1 MSYSLYIAEKPSV
14 GKAIAEGLGGI
25 KEKTRT
31 HIVTAKGVVTWCFGH
46 LLEQAEPDAYLPR
59 DVPTGST
66 GRKKWREADLPII
79 PQKWILHPK
88 REARE
93 QLAMIKKLL
102 ADASEV
108 VHAGDPDKEGQLLV
122 DEVLEYFHWKGKTQ
136 RILPNALDSASI
148 AKALKAVQDNRNFAG
163 LRDAALS
170 RSRADWLVGMNLS
183 RSYTLAAQKSNPGK
197 RAGVFSVGR
206 VQTPTLAL
214 IVARDEA
221 IENFVAK
228 DYFVP
233 RAVIKHANGSFEAA
247 WERRAN
253 DERPGIDE
261 EGRVTDKRLA
271 DAIVAATQGQ
281 TGAIKEFSAKLKKE
295 SQPLPWA
302 LSALQVAASARYGM
316 SAKQVLDTCQ
326 SLYETHALTSYP
338 RTDCPYLPVSQ
349 FADRQAVLA
358 AVASN
363 MPSMAGALK
372 SANLSLQTAAWDDKK
387 VKAHHGIV
395 PTAKKA
401 NFASLNQNEQRI
413 YEMIVMAYVAQF
425 HPEHVYESRQTRV
438 EIKNETFVASS
449 KETQSPGWR
458 AFWWESSKNNEGE
471 ASKSLPDMKKGDP
484 AKAEK
489 VVLDTK
495 QTRPPARFN
504 EGSLI
509 NAMVNI
515 HRFVENPEVK
525 KRLKGVEGLGTE
537 ATRASIIETLINRDF
552 VEKKG
557 KQLISTPKGRLLVKS
572 VDPEVADP
580 GLTAMWEDVFE
591 RIQDG
596 EVKISQFMTR
606 QEEVIRGLVSKAL
619 LRKLVI
625 PGLPDFGDK
634 PQGASGKS
642 AGTGRGRKR
651 ASTAKSTSAG
661 KPRTGGKSS
670 KKAQAPANQKVS
682 HHPPA
687 QTPSS
692 KNGPSCPSCKT
703 GTLQQRAGKFGPF
716 WGCSEYRAGC
726 KATFKDQGGKPSM

>member
-1 MSYSLYIAEKPSV
+1 MPYVLYIAEKPSI

-46 LLEQAEPDAYLPR
+46 LLEQAEPDAYLPN

-66 GRKKWREADLPII
+66 GRKRWREADLPII
-79 PQKWILHPK
+79 PQKWILQPK

-93 QLAMIKKLL
+93 QLATIKRLL
-102 ADASEV
+102 AGASDV

-122 DEVLEYFHWKGKTQ
+122 DEVLEYFHWKGETQ

-148 AKALKAVQDNRNFAG
+148 AKALRAIQDNHNFVG

-221 IENFVAK
+221 IENFIAK

-233 RAVIKHANGSFEAA
+233 RAVIKHANGSFEAT

-253 DERPGIDE
+253 DERAGIDE
-261 EGRVTDKRLA
+261 DGRVTDKRLA
-271 DAIVAATQGQ
+271 DAIIAATQGQ
-281 TGAIKEFSAKLKKE
+281 VGAIKDFSAKLKKE

-326 SLYETHALTSYP
+326 SLYEKHALTSYP

-363 MPSMAGALK
+363 MPSMASALK
-372 SANLSLQTAAWDDKK
+372 AANLSIQTSAWDDKK

-395 PTAKKA
+395 PTAKKVSL
-401 NFASLNQNEQRI
+401 ASLNQNEQRI

-425 HPEHVYESRQTRV
+425 HPEHVFESRQTRV
-438 EIKNETFVASS
+438 EIKNETFMASS

-458 AFWWESSKNNEGE
+458 AFWWESSKNDEGE
-471 ASKSLPDMKKGDP
+471 AAKSLPDMKKGDP

-515 HRFVENPEVK
+515 HRFVENPEAK

-596 EVKISQFMTR
+596 GVKISQFMTR

-619 LRKLVI
+619 ARKLVI
-625 PGLPDFGDK
+625 PGLPDFGDPK
-634 PQGASGKS
+634 PSGPGDKSRGGSRKGGSKAPSKASS
-642 AGTGRGRKR
+642 
-651 ASTAKSTSAG
+651 S
-661 KPRTGGKSS
+661 KPRTAGGKSS
-670 KKAQAPANQKVS
+670 ARKVQATVSQGAPAQAA
-682 HHPPA
+682 
-687 QTPSS
+687 SS
-692 KNGPSCPSCKT
+692 KGGPSCPSCKT
-703 GTLQQRAGKFGPF
+703 GTLQRRTGKFGPF
-716 WGCSEYRAGC
+716 WGCSEFRSGC
-726 KATFKDQGGKPSM
+726 RATFRDQGGKPSM